1 MNIKQISE
9 EIHAVNVKNGFW
21 EDKETKN
28 MGETLMLVVTELA
41 EALEAHR
48 KGHYAD
54 MYKYRKLNFTPLSI
68 TFKENFETHI
78 KNSFED
84 ELADVIIRMLDLCE
98 GFGIDIETHIRLKL
112 EYNKTR
118 EYKHGKKY

>member
-21 EDKETKN
+21 EDKDTKN

-48 KGHYAD
+48 NGHHTNVI
-54 MYKYRKLNFTPLSI
+54 KLYEVASVND
-68 TFKENFETHI
+68 FKTAFETHI

>member
-9 EIHAVNVKNGFW
+9 EIHAVNVNNGFW

-28 MGETLMLVVTELA
+28 VGETLMLVVTELA
-41 EALEAHR
+41 EALEANR

-54 MYKYRKLNFTPLSI
+54 KQGLERNEYLG
-68 TFKENFETHI
+68 FKKNFEIHI

-98 GFGIDIETHIRLKL
+98 GFEIDIETHIRLKL

>member
-28 MGETLMLVVTELA
+28 IGETLMLVVTELA

-48 KGHYAD
+48 KGHYTNVR
-54 MYKYRKLNFTPLSI
+54 KYEIASVND
-68 TFKENFETHI
+68 FKTAFEIHI

-84 ELADVIIRMLDLCE
+84 ELADVIIRMFDLCE
-98 GFGIDIETHIRLKL
+98 GFGIDIETHIYLKL